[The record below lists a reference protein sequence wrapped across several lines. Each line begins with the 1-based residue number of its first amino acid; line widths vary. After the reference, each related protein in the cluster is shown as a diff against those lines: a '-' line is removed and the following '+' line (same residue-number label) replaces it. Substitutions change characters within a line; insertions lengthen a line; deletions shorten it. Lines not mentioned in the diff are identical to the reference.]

1 MRLRAFYICLLLT
14 LSVIGIGFWRATRV
28 RAGSKAPS
36 VVYLKNWDPKAAATY
51 LDSREVWWQNWP
63 PAQVDHGTLCIS
75 CHTVVPYALVQ
86 PALQRELHQGEMPAP
101 EKIMMDSVEKRV
113 SEWSTMVPFYSD
125 AAYGPGKTA
134 ESHATEAVLNAVILA
149 SHDAGEGNL
158 RQVTRT
164 AFDEAWALQETT
176 GENAGGWKW
185 QDFRLAPWE
194 SSESA
199 YQGAALLAVALGNA
213 PDRYASESD
222 VHVHMDGLQGYLRRQ
237 YAAQPLMSQLY
248 VLWASAKLPGLLNE
262 PEKKR
267 LIEKLKSVQ
276 QADGGWALSSI
287 DEQGPKRRGWRL
299 YLEDQWRLLEHPAQ
313 SDGCATGL
321 AVVAM
326 EEGGVT
332 RQDPTLMR
340 GLEWLE
346 RHQEPDGEWHAS
358 SLNESRDPNSDVGR
372 FMNDAATGYA
382 VLALEIARKD
392 TRADGAF

>member
-1 MRLRAFYICLLLT
+1 MRRRALYTCLLLT
-14 LSVIGIGFWRATRV
+14 LSVMGIGFWRATRV
-28 RAGSKAPS
+28 RAGSKVSS
-36 VVYLKNWDPKAAATY
+36 VAYLKNWNPKAAATY

-86 PALQRELHQGEMPAP
+86 PALQRDLHQGEMPAP

-125 AAYGPGKTA
+125 AGYGPGKTA

-158 RQVTRT
+158 RPVTRT

-185 QDFRLAPWE
+185 QDFHLAPWE

-199 YQGAALLAVALGNA
+199 YQGAALLAVALGTA
-213 PDRYASESD
+213 PDRYASEPE
-222 VHVHMDGLQGYLRRQ
+222 VHAHLDGLQAYLRRQ

-262 PEKKR
+262 PEKKS
-267 LIEKLKSVQ
+267 LIEKLQSVQ

-287 DEQGPKRRGWRL
+287 DEQGLKQRGWRR
-299 YLEDQWRLLEHPAQ
+299 YLGDQWTLLDHPAQ

-326 EEGGVT
+326 EEAEVT

-346 RHQEPDGEWHAS
+346 RHQEPDGEWQAS

-382 VLALEIARKD
+382 VLALEIARND
-392 TRADGAF
+392 ARAGGTF

>member
-1 MRLRAFYICLLLT
+1 MRRRALYICLLLA
-14 LSVIGIGFWRATRV
+14 LSVMGIGLWRATRV
-28 RAGSKAPS
+28 RAGSKVAS
-36 VVYLKNWDPKAAATY
+36 VAYLKNWNPQAAATY

-86 PALQRELHQGEMPAP
+86 PALQRDLHQGEMPAP

-158 RQVTRT
+158 RAVTRT

-185 QDFRLAPWE
+185 QDFHLAPWE

-213 PDRYASESD
+213 PDRYASESE
-222 VHVHMDGLQGYLRRQ
+222 VHAHLDGLQSYLRRQ

-262 PEKKR
+262 PEKKS
-267 LIEKLKSVQ
+267 LIEKLQGVQ

-287 DEQGPKRRGWRL
+287 DEQGLKQRGWRR
-299 YLEDQWRLLEHPAQ
+299 YLGDQWTRLDHPAQ

-326 EEGGVT
+326 EEAGVT

-346 RHQEPDGEWHAS
+346 RHQEPDGEWQAS

-392 TRADGAF
+392 TRADGTF